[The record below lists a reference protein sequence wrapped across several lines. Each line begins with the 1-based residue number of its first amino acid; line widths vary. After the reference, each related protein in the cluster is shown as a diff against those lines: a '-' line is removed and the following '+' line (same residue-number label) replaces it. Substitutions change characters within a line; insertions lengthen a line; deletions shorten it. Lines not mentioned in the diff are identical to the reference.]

1 MDCVLKSAKLSAMTD
16 DLLTPDDSTPG
27 ASNAAAYS
35 VSELAGA
42 LKRTLETAYDHVRLR
57 GEISKVTRH
66 ASGHV
71 YLTLKDDKAA
81 IDGVIWKGNV
91 SRLQTQPDYGL
102 EVIVTGRITTFPAS
116 SKYQIVIEAMEV
128 AGVGALLAQLERL
141 KQKLHGEGLFAG
153 ALKKALPFAPRTIG
167 VITSPTGAVIRDI
180 LHRIRDRWPC
190 RVIVWPVVVQ
200 GDAAASQVMAAL
212 RGFQSDPAVPRPD
225 VIIVARGGGSVEDLW
240 PFNDEALARAV
251 AACTIPVISAVGHE
265 TDTTLIDYVSDR
277 RAPTPTGA
285 AEIATPVIGE
295 LRAFTADLERR
306 RQVCMSRSLETRRER
321 LTLLAR
327 TLPKP
332 QDLIDAAQ
340 QRLDYVAHR
349 LGGGLMQ
356 NLNAH
361 EQAFGRTAARFRT
374 GLLERPQERKS
385 DQLAQLSAR
394 LKRGVERQLA
404 LVESHARMPQLD
416 ARLGEALRRV
426 TATKGERLP
435 DLARRLDSGFMRVV
449 SLSRRPMPDLDR
461 RLKDAMTRSLA
472 QRSERL
478 RRLDQVRLSL
488 NPDRPLDLGFAR
500 VNRRDGSLVTSPAT
514 VQTGEALVLS
524 FKNAQTLDVIAT
536 EPGAAPTVKPAA
548 PSKAKPPSPQQGS
561 LF

>member
-1 MDCVLKSAKLSAMTD
+1 MAN
-16 DLLTPDDSTPG
+16 DLIPPHESSLAASTG
-27 ASNAAAYS
+27 ASSNVGAYS

-42 LKRTLETAYDHVRLR
+42 LKRTLETTYDHVRLR

-91 SRLQTQPDYGL
+91 SRLQTQPDSGL

-128 AGVGALLAQLERL
+128 AGVGALLAQLDRL
-141 KQKLHGEGLFAG
+141 KKKLHAEGLFDPAR
-153 ALKKALPFAPRTIG
+153 KQPLPYAPRTIG

-200 GDAAASQVMAAL
+200 GDAASGQVMTAL
-212 RGFQSDPAVPRPD
+212 KGFQAGDGGVPRPD

-240 PFNDEALARAV
+240 AFNNEDLARAV
-251 AACTIPVISAVGHE
+251 HACTIPVISAVGHE

-285 AEIATPVIGE
+285 AEMATPVIGE

-306 RQVCMSRSLETRRER
+306 RQACMSRGLDMRRER
-321 LTLLAR
+321 VALLAR
-327 TLPKP
+327 ALPKP
-332 QDLIDAAQ
+332 LDLINGAQ
-340 QRLDYVAHR
+340 QRLDHISHR
-349 LGGGLMQ
+349 LGGGLSA
-356 NLNAH
+356 NLSLH
-361 EQAFGRTAARFRT
+361 QTAFVRVSGRFSQ
-374 GLLERPQERKS
+374 GLLERPR
-385 DQLAQLSAR
+385 QLKHTQLTQLGQRLGLALGRRVELAKREAR
-394 LKRGVERQLA
+394 LPEMATRMRDALKRA
-404 LVESHARMPQLD
+404 ID
-416 ARLGEALRRV
+416 LR
-426 TATKGERLP
+426 TERLN
-435 DLARRLDSGFMRVV
+435 RLEQ
-449 SLSRRPMPDLDR
+449 L
-461 RLKDAMTRSLA
+461 
-472 QRSERL
+472 
-478 RRLDQVRLSL
+478 RLSL

-500 VNRRDGSLVTSPAT
+500 VNRRDGGLVQSPQD
-514 VQTGEALVLS
+514 VKSGEALILT
-524 FKNAQTLDVIAT
+524 FKGDQKLDVVA
-536 EPGAAPTVKPAA
+536 GSAAAPPAKT
-548 PSKAKPPSPQQGS
+548 SAKPTSIKPKPDVPDQGR

>member
-1 MDCVLKSAKLSAMTD
+1 MAN
-16 DLLTPDDSTPG
+16 DLLSTE
-27 ASNAAAYS
+27 SSTNAAAYS

-42 LKRTLETAYDHVRLR
+42 LKRTLETTYDHVRLR

-71 YLTLKDDKAA
+71 YLTIKDDKAA

-91 SRLQTQPDYGL
+91 SRLQAQPEHGL
-102 EVIVTGRITTFPAS
+102 EVIVTGKITTFPAS

-128 AGVGALLAQLERL
+128 AGVGALLAQLDRL
-141 KQKLHGEGLFAG
+141 KKKLHGEGLFDPAR
-153 ALKKALPFAPRTIG
+153 KKPLPYAPRTIG

-200 GDAAASQVMAAL
+200 GDTAAPQVINAL
-212 RGFQSDPAVPRPD
+212 RGFHTDPALPRPD

-240 PFNDEALARAV
+240 AFNSEDLARAV
-251 AACTIPVISAVGHE
+251 AASTIPIISAVGHE

-285 AEIATPVIGE
+285 AEMATPVLGE

-306 RQVCMSRSLETRRER
+306 RQGTMARQLETRRER
-321 LTLLAR
+321 VALLAR

-332 QDLIDAAQ
+332 LDLINTAQ

-349 LGGGLMQ
+349 LGGGLLQ
-356 NLNAH
+356 NLNLHQNRFARLS
-361 EQAFGRTAARFRT
+361 GRFSPA
-374 GLLERPQERKS
+374 LLEREVQLKRTHLG
-385 DQLAQLSAR
+385 QLAQR
-394 LKRGVERQLA
+394 IDLA
-404 LVESHARMPQLD
+404 VQRRVTLATSHARLPDLTRRMDD
-416 ARLGEALRRV
+416 ALKRTVSRS
-426 TATKGERLP
+426 GERLP
-435 DLARRLDSGFMRVV
+435 ELTRRLSEAF
-449 SLSRRPMPDLDR
+449 
-461 RLKDAMTRSLA
+461 TRYIN
-472 QRSERL
+472 QRQERL
-478 RRLDQVRLSL
+478 ERLEQLRLSL

-500 VNRRDGSLVTSPAT
+500 VNRPDGVLVKSPAG
-514 VQTGEALVLS
+514 VAAGEALVLT
-524 FKNAQTLDVIAT
+524 FKGDQKLDVIAGEGGT
-536 EPGAAPTVKPAA
+536 SPVPKPVPKAMPLKPK
-548 PSKAKPPSPQQGS
+548 PSGSDQGS

>member
-1 MDCVLKSAKLSAMTD
+1 MANDPLA
-16 DLLTPDDSTPG
+16 PESTPE
-27 ASNAAAYS
+27 STNAAAYS

-42 LKRTLETAYDHVRLR
+42 LRRTLETTYDHVRLR

-71 YLTLKDDKAA
+71 YLTIKDDKAA

-91 SRLQTQPDYGL
+91 SRLQAQPEHGL

-128 AGVGALLAQLERL
+128 AGIGALLAQLDRL
-141 KQKLHGEGLFAG
+141 KKKLHGEGLFDPAR
-153 ALKKALPFAPRTIG
+153 KKPLPYAPRTIG

-200 GDAAASQVMAAL
+200 GDTAAPQVIGAL
-212 RGFQSDPAVPRPD
+212 RGFHTDPSLPRPD

-240 PFNDEALARAV
+240 AFNSEDLARAV
-251 AACTIPVISAVGHE
+251 AASTIPVISAVGHE

-285 AEIATPVIGE
+285 AEMATPVLGE

-306 RQVCMSRSLETRRER
+306 RQACMSRGLEMRRER
-321 LTLLAR
+321 VALLAR

-332 QDLIDAAQ
+332 LDLINTAQ
-340 QRLDYVAHR
+340 QRLDYAAHR
-349 LGGGLMQ
+349 LGGGLRQ
-356 NLNAH
+356 NLNLHQTAY
-361 EQAFGRTAARFRT
+361 ARLSGRFTPALLAREVQLKHT
-374 GLLERPQERKS
+374 HLG
-385 DQLAQLSAR
+385 QLAQRIDLAIGRRVSLATTHAR
-394 LKRGVERQLA
+394 LPDLTR
-404 LVESHARMPQLD
+404 RMN
-416 ARLGEALRRV
+416 EALDRTVKRS
-426 TATKGERLP
+426 GERLP
-435 DLARRLDSGFMRVV
+435 ELTRRLSEAFTR
-449 SLSRRPMPDLDR
+449 DLN
-461 RLKDAMTRSLA
+461 
-472 QRSERL
+472 QRKERL
-478 RRLDQVRLSL
+478 ERLEQLRLSL

-500 VNRRDGSLVTSPAT
+500 VNRPNGTLVKSPAGIA
-514 VQTGEALVLS
+514 TGEALVLT
-524 FKNAQTLDVIAT
+524 FKGDQKLDVIAG
-536 EPGAAPTVKPAA
+536 EGGAPPAPKPLTKPAPPKPRPSA
-548 PSKAKPPSPQQGS
+548 PDQGS